1 MRRTY
6 RRRCVLVDRFQIRL
20 LAVSIGHI
28 ATFGLLLA
36 VALFLPLMM
45 ELQDATLTIAEK
57 GRAAEGLLALHTRFW
72 PSAFV
77 VVALI
82 GTHSLLVSHRIAG
95 PLVGFRRILKAVGE
109 GDFSVRAR
117 IRRHDYLERDAE
129 HINTM
134 ISGLSAQLREVQEE
148 VGKIHAAWTVLA
160 ADPNRVSG
168 DDAARRVESF
178 GTQVHALKARVDRFK
193 IGAPDR

>member
-20 LAVSIGHI
+20 LVVSIAHI
-28 ATFGLLLA
+28 AAFGLLMA

-95 PLVGFRRILKAVGE
+95 PLVGFRRVLKAVGE
-109 GDFSVRAR
+109 GDLSLRAR

-129 HINTM
+129 SINTM
-134 ISGLSAQLREVQEE
+134 ISGLSGQLREVQGE
-148 VGKIHAAWTVLA
+148 VGKVYAAWTALA
-160 ADPNRVSG
+160 ADPNRVSA
-168 DDAARRVESF
+168 DDSARRFQEF
-178 GTQVHALKARVDRFK
+178 GAQVNALKARVDRFK
-193 IGAPDR
+193 IGVPDH